1 MLNMDGGNQMSFS
14 STVKDEICRHDINT
28 ECCLASEFEAIVR
41 TEGAIKIA
49 DGKTTLKIITESGS
63 FARRLYTIIRKL
75 FSINPRVIVKKSS
88 RLKGHVS
95 YIIDMTEL
103 LVYKEELEKYNLTPG
118 NFAINGVRHS
128 LSTVKQVKECCRRA
142 ALRGAFLVG
151 GSISDPEKSYHME
164 IKCITNAVAEEVCLN
179 MEALNLHGRI
189 IERKGSFIV
198 YLKEGEDL
206 VDFLNIVGAHTALME
221 FENIRIMKE
230 MRNNVNRVVNCE
242 TANLQK
248 TVNASVRQVDNIEYI
263 KKHHGLDKLPETLQ
277 EIAQLRLD
285 YPDVNLKELG
295 EMLTPPLGKS
305 GVNHRLR
312 KLDEIAED
320 MRSRENDI

>member
-1 MLNMDGGNQMSFS
+1 VSFS

-28 ECCLASEFEAIVR
+28 NCCLASEFEAILR
-41 TEGAIKIA
+41 TEGAIKIL
-49 DGKTTLKIITESGS
+49 DGAPTLKVTTENGS
-63 FARRLYTIIRKL
+63 FARRFYTICRKL
-75 FSINPRVIVKKSS
+75 FDINPRVVVKKSS

-95 YIIDMTEL
+95 YIIDITEL
-103 LVYKEELEKYNLTPG
+103 LLNKEELVKYNLTPD
-118 NFAINGVRHS
+118 NVSINGIRSNNVS
-128 LSTVKQVKECCRRA
+128 DKPVKACCKRA

-164 IKCITNAVAEEVCLN
+164 IKCVTNSVAQEVRLN
-179 MEALNLHGRI
+179 MEHLNLHARI
-189 IERKGSFIV
+189 IERKGSYIV

-206 VDFLNIVGAHTALME
+206 VDFLNIVRAHTALMD

-248 TVNASVRQVDNIEYI
+248 TVNASVRQAENIRYI
-263 KKHHGLDKLPETLQ
+263 KRHHGLDKLPETLQ
-277 EIAQLRLD
+277 EIAELRLE
-285 YPDVNLKELG
+285 YPDVSLKELG
-295 EMLTPPLGKS
+295 EMLSPSLGKS

-312 KLDEIAED
+312 KLDDIAEEMHD
-320 MRSRENDI
+320 REKNQS

>member
-1 MLNMDGGNQMSFS
+1 MSFS

-28 ECCLASEFEAIVR
+28 ECCLKSEFESILR
-41 TEGAIKIA
+41 TEGAIRVSEGA
-49 DGKTTLKIITESGS
+49 AVLKVTTESGS
-63 FARRLYTIIRKL
+63 FARRLYTISRKL
-75 FSINPRVIVKKSS
+75 FNINPRVIVKKSS
-88 RLKGHVS
+88 KLKGHVS
-95 YIIDMTEL
+95 YIVDISGL
-103 LVYKEELEKYNLTPG
+103 LQNKKELEKLNLTPD
-118 NFAINGVRHS
+118 NISINGIRPDLAAAKHN
-128 LSTVKQVKECCRRA
+128 KECCRRA

-164 IKCITNAVAEEVCLN
+164 IKCISNSIALEVCQN
-179 MEALNLHGRI
+179 MEELNLHARI

-198 YLKEGEDL
+198 YLKEGEDI
-206 VDFLNIVGAHTALME
+206 VDFLNLVGAHTALME

-248 TVNASVRQVDNIEYI
+248 TVNASVRQVENIKYI
-263 KKHHGLDKLPETLQ
+263 LEHHGLKNLPETLQ
-277 EIAQLRLD
+277 EVARLRLD

-295 EMLTPPLGKS
+295 EMLFPPLGKS

-312 KLDEIAED
+312 KIDEIAED
-320 MRSRENDI
+320 LRSREKN

>member
-1 MLNMDGGNQMSFS
+1 MSFS

-28 ECCLASEFEAIVR
+28 DCCLASEFEAIIR
-41 TEGAIKIA
+41 TEGSIKIT
-49 DGKTTLKIITESGS
+49 DGRPTLKIITESGS
-63 FARRLYTIIRKL
+63 FARRLYTIVRKL
-75 FSINPRVIVKKSS
+75 FNINPGVIVKKSS
-88 RLKGHVS
+88 RLKGHIS

-103 LVYKEELEKYNLTPG
+103 LLYKEELEKYNLTPG
-118 NFAINGVRHS
+118 NMTINGVRYS
-128 LSTVKQVKECCRRA
+128 LSSAKQVKECCKRA

-164 IKCITNAVAEEVCLN
+164 IKCTTNAVAEEVCLN
-179 MEALNLHGRI
+179 MEALNLNGRI
-189 IERKGSFIV
+189 IERKGSYIV

-248 TVNASVRQVDNIEYI
+248 TVNAAVRQVDNIKYI
-263 KKHHGLDKLPETLQ
+263 KMHLGLNKLPETLQ
-277 EIAQLRLD
+277 EIAQLRLE

-295 EMLTPPLGKS
+295 EMLSPPLGKS

-312 KLDEIAED
+312 KLDEIAEEL
-320 MRSRENDI
+320 REREKIK